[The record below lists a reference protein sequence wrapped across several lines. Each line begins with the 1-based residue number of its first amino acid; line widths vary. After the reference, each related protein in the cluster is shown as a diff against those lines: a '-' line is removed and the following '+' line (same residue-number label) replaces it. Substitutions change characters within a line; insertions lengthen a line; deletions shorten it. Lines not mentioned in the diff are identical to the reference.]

1 MEVLNKRKTKLTWSL
16 FIILVGSLFFSAQVD
31 AKSATYYAKPDT
43 YLYAKQSTSSKKLTT
58 LKQNQKFT
66 TTSKASATY
75 YKVKIGKKTGYIPKS
90 KALKKKTWYYYAD
103 QANLYGYAKRSFQ
116 ATSTRLTNKKGTLF
130 ISNETPKATKS
141 LSSEQNLI
149 QVIYKGKKY
158 YVPFMYLNVGKT
170 EKQLRSYFK
179 NVSKSKDYAFQ
190 STYFDTY
197 TFYDAKR
204 AKAMQNYI
212 ERKGFVKVSST
223 LSFFNPYT
231 YTYKFEQFGS
241 YKYYT
246 LKVNK
251 K

>member
-1 MEVLNKRKTKLTWSL
+1 MKIKLTWSL
-16 FIILVGSLFFSAQVD
+16 FIIFVGSFFFSTQVD
-31 AKSATYYAKPDT
+31 AKSTTYYAKPDT
-43 YLYAKQSTSSKKLTT
+43 YLYAKQSTSATKLTT

-75 YKVKIGKKTGYIPKS
+75 YKVKIGTKTGYVLKS

-103 QANLYGYAKRSFQ
+103 QANLYGYHTRSFQ
-116 ATSTRLTNKKGTLF
+116 ATPTRLTNKKGTVF
-130 ISNETPKATKS
+130 TSNETPKATKS
-141 LSSEQNLI
+141 LSSAQNLI
-149 QVIYKGKKY
+149 PVMYKGKKY
-158 YVPFMYLNVGKT
+158 YLPFIYLNVGKNNG
-170 EKQLRSYFK
+170 QLRTYFK
-179 NVSKSKDYAFQ
+179 NVSRGKDYAFQ
-190 STYFDTY
+190 SEYFDTY

-204 AKAMQNYI
+204 AKTMQNYI
-212 ERKGFVKVSST
+212 ERKGFIKVNNT

>member
-1 MEVLNKRKTKLTWSL
+1 MKLKLTWSL
-16 FIILVGSLFFSAQVD
+16 FIILAGSLFFSAQVD
-31 AKSATYYAKPDT
+31 AKSTTYYAKPDT
-43 YLYAKQSTSSKKLTT
+43 YLYAKQSTSSTKLTT

-75 YKVKIGKKTGYIPKS
+75 YKVKIGTKTGYIPKS

-130 ISNETPKATKS
+130 TSNETPKATKNI
-141 LSSEQNLI
+141 SSAQNLI
-149 QVIYKGKKY
+149 PITYKGKKY
-158 YVPFMYLNVGKT
+158 YVPFMYLNIGKT
-170 EKQLRSYFK
+170 EKQLRSYFTNIHK
-179 NVSKSKDYAFQ
+179 GKDYAFQ
-190 STYFDTY
+190 GSYFDTY

-204 AKAMQNYI
+204 AKTMQNYI
-212 ERKGFVKVSST
+212 ERKGFVKASTT